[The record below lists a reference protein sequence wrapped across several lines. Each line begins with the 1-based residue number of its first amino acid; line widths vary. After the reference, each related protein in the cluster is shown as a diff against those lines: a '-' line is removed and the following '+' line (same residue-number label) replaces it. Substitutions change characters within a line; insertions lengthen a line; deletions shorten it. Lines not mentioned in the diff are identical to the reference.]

1 MSTHSHHNTDK
12 PSDKA
17 LTMVRTAGCWTKA
30 GILFAFVH
38 PSLPPTPFFFCH
50 LCSQLPG
57 MVSAMDSG
65 GEMIPTKTG
74 MRLSRELELLE
85 AAIVFDFVH
94 R

>member
-1 MSTHSHHNTDK
+1 
-12 PSDKA
+12 
-17 LTMVRTAGCWTKA
+17 
-30 GILFAFVH
+30 
-38 PSLPPTPFFFCH
+38 
-50 LCSQLPG
+50 
-57 MVSAMDSG
+57 MDSG